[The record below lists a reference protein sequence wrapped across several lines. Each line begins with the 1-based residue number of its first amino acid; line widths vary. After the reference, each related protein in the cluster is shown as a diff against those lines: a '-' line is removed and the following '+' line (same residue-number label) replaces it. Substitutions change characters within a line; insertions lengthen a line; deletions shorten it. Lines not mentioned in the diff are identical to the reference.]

1 MQNTHRS
8 AGSAVIAVGIAVLVL
23 LAGFFVVAALRQRT
37 ERATPTPPSP
47 PAGEKVMEEKPSE
60 TMVKKD
66 EGGMMEQEGDAMKKK
81 ESETMMEK
89 GQSMMTYS
97 GTVLAGT
104 SSPLIDFNSIDYEA
118 ANATDKLIV
127 LYFYAN
133 WCPIC
138 REEVPQLQAAFSAL
152 TTDQVIGFRV
162 NYNDTDTDD
171 AERALAREH
180 GVGYQHTKVFVRQ
193 RQRVLKSPE
202 TWTKD
207 RYVAEIQAHAPAP
220 AP

>member
-1 MQNTHRS
+1 MKNPQRS
-8 AGSAVIAVGIAVLVL
+8 AGGAAIAVGVAALVL
-23 LAGFFVVAALRQRT
+23 LVLFLVFAALRQRSA
-37 ERATPTPPSP
+37 RTPPTLPSP
-47 PAGEKVMEEKPSE
+47 PAGEKTTEGKSGE
-60 TMVKKD
+60 TMMKKS
-66 EGGMMEQEGDAMKKK
+66 EGAVAEKEGDAMMKK
-81 ESETMMEK
+81 ESGAMMEK
-89 GQSMMTYS
+89 GENMMQVA
-97 GTVLAGT
+97 GAVLAGT
-104 SSPLIDFNSIDYEA
+104 SSPLIDFNPADYQA
-118 ANATDKLIV
+118 ALATDKLVV

-138 REEVPQLQAAFSAL
+138 REEVPELLAAFNEL
-152 TTDQVIGFRV
+152 TTDRVIGFRV

-207 RYVAEIQAHAPAP
+207 RYLAEIQTHAPAP
-220 AP
+220 AQ

>member
-1 MQNTHRS
+1 MNNTHRS
-8 AGSAVIAVGIAVLVL
+8 AGGAVVAIGVAAAL
-23 LAGFFVVAALRQRT
+23 LIVGFFVFAVLRQRP
-37 ERATPTPPSP
+37 ERPLPTPRSSP
-47 PAGEKVMEEKPSE
+47 TEEKAMEE
-60 TMVKKD
+60 TNAGVMKKD
-66 EGGMMEQEGDAMKKK
+66 ESDAMKGKNIA
-81 ESETMMEK
+81 
-89 GQSMMTYS
+89 

-104 SSPLIDFNSIDYEA
+104 SSPFIDFNPTDYEA
-118 ANATDKLIV
+118 AVATDKLIV

-138 REEVPQLQAAFSAL
+138 REEVPQLIAAFNEL
-152 TTDQVIGFRV
+152 TTDQVVGFRV

-207 RYVAEIQAHAPAP
+207 RYLTEIQAHAPAP
-220 AP
+220 VL

>member
-1 MQNTHRS
+1 MSSTYRS
-8 AGSAVIAVGIAVLVL
+8 AGGAVIAVG
-23 LAGFFVVAALRQRT
+23 VAAALLIVGFIMFATLRQRPESPT
-37 ERATPTPPSP
+37 STPPSSP
-47 PAGEKVMEEKPSE
+47 MEEKSME
-60 TMVKKD
+60 GK
-66 EGGMMEQEGDAMKKK
+66 EGGVMKKE
-81 ESETMMEK
+81 ESNATKTQNMP
-89 GQSMMTYS
+89 QVT

-104 SSPLIDFNSIDYEA
+104 SSPLLDFNPADYQA
-118 ANATDKLIV
+118 ALATDKLVV

-138 REEVPQLQAAFSAL
+138 REEVPRLIAAFNEL
-152 TTDQVIGFRV
+152 TTDRVIGFRV

-207 RYVAEIQAHAPAP
+207 RYLTEIQTHAPAP
-220 AP
+220 VL